1 MSLSNGPEGS
11 APQIPSNDFI
21 VLATIVRPHGLKG
34 EVKVSLSCSG
44 LDRLASCK
52 PLRLVKDG
60 KELKKVTV
68 IRSFPHPDG
77 DAVVRLKEVVGVEE
91 AEALRGAY
99 LAVLEG
105 EKPGLPPD
113 SYYLDDL
120 VGLAV
125 VTMKGEDLG
134 FIEEVMDG
142 LANGICVV
150 RRGDKETLVPALKSV
165 VKEVDLKARRMTVE
179 LPEEIDA
186 DTAD

>member
-1 MSLSNGPEGS
+1 LGALIVKTPGD
-11 APQIPSNDFI
+11 APTGFV

-44 LDRLASCK
+44 LDRLVSCK
-52 PLRLVKDG
+52 SLRLMKDG

-68 IRSFPHPDG
+68 IRSFRHPDG
-77 DAVVRLKEVVGVEE
+77 DAVLRLKEVVGVEE
-91 AEALRGAY
+91 AESLRGAY

-105 EKPGLPPD
+105 ERPDLPPD
-113 SYYLDDL
+113 TYYLDDL

-125 VTMKGEDLG
+125 VTAAGEDLG
-134 FIEEVMDG
+134 WIEEVMDG
-142 LANGICVV
+142 LANGVCVV
-150 RRGDKETLVPALKSV
+150 RRGEKETLVPALKSV
-165 VKEVDLKARRMTVE
+165 IKEVDLKARRITVE